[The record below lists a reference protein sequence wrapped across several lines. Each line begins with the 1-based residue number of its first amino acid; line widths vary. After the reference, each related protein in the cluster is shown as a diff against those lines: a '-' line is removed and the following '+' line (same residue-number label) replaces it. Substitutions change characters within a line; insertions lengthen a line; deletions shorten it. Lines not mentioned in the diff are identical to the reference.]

1 MKMKKILV
9 VTCSKDDGKTSMLVK
24 SLKMLENDVT
34 LVINANNSTGLSRA
48 YNKQLVA
55 ENLIKHDIV
64 LFVHD
69 DVYIDD
75 LKLKGKLYTA
85 IEDLNYDI
93 VGLAGT
99 RSLQI
104 KRPYLWHLMSER
116 KDWSGAVTHPV
127 DKDRLLTTTF
137 GPWPMRCA
145 VLDGLFLAVNLQRA
159 LELGWMFNEKFTF
172 HHYDISSCIDANNK
186 KMKMGTYPIH
196 VTHNSP
202 GLRDMNDKTFVK
214 SADTFKELYG
224 N

>member
-9 VTCSKDDGKTSMLVK
+9 VTCSKGDGKSSSLVQ
-24 SLKMLENDVT
+24 SLKQLDKDIS
-34 LVINANNSTGLSRA
+34 LVINANNTTGLPQA
-48 YNKQLVA
+48 YNKQITP

-85 IEDLNYDI
+85 INNLNYDI

-99 RSLQI
+99 SKMKI
-104 KRPYLWHLMSER
+104 SEPCLWHLMSTKE
-116 KDWSGAVTHPV
+116 DWSGAVTHPINEKQIMV
-127 DKDRLLTTTF
+127 TSF
-137 GPWPMRCA
+137 GPWPRRCL
-145 VLDGLFLAVNLQRA
+145 VLDGLFLAIDLKRA
-159 LELGWMFNEKFTF
+159 LEVGWKFNENFTF

-186 KMKMGTYPIH
+186 KLKMGTYPIA

-202 GLRDMNDKTFVK
+202 GLRDINDDVFQKSQQTFLK
-214 SADTFKELYG
+214 LYK
-224 N
+224 

>member
-1 MKMKKILV
+1 MNMKKILIV
-9 VTCSKDDGKTSMLVK
+9 SCTKGEAKNTLLYKSLSQMKDDVK
-24 SLKMLENDVT
+24 LIVA
-34 LVINANNSTGLSRA
+34 ANNTKGLPEI
-48 YNKQLVA
+48 YNRYITSDNLV
-55 ENLIKHDIV
+55 NHDIV